1 MPKESK
7 MTSFAS
13 SLNPVPTFPEYT
25 GPYKVGT
32 VDIEIPVS
40 QLDPD
45 SQSPRPDGSAD
56 VHTILCRIFYPAVP
70 ESRPKRITWLP
81 NPQRLQVGAYAQF
94 LGVPSTA
101 ANIISFLP
109 RYLHWTTIPVQKNA
123 ALLPPPPSNE
133 NSRWPTMIFSHGL
146 GGSRNAYSH
155 NAGSLASYGVV
166 VICPEHRDAS
176 AALTLVRDPDSQ
188 NCFFTKNTRHTVP
201 YVRIP
206 HDQSPE
212 IWEFRDKQLRIR
224 LWEMNLV
231 FEATLSL
238 ERGEEALIKSNLN
251 RSTPPSALSQFTGK
265 LDVVEPGRVIFA
277 GHSFGAATTVQLL
290 KSVYYNHKLSSSPSR
305 LFTPRPNSALSKQIT
320 PRTPSILLDMW
331 CFPLLS
337 TASAELYKL
346 PLPCYGEGGPGG
358 RGILAVESDQFFKW
372 GEHLRA
378 KARILS
384 SNPASPLSDRDE
396 KSASLP
402 HFFYVQKSAHLSQSD
417 FAILFPWLTKKA
429 FGSDAPEQV
438 VRLNTRSQLQFLRTC
453 GVKVAA
459 TLKGDLVDGGHEGR
473 DDDEAVEDDEAILE
487 QSSSSKEEAG
497 KIDAWKWIDIFGLIK
512 DGRGVYLSEAEF
524 VSRQMEGK
532 EKVAS
537 DEAEE
542 EEKGMGRE
550 MEPNIGDVVEGVVED
565 DSQQHGSHE
574 K

>member
-1 MPKESK
+1 

-13 SLNPVPTFPEYT
+13 SFNPVPTFPEYT

-45 SQSPRPDGSAD
+45 PKSPGPDGSTD

-81 NPQRLQVGAYAQF
+81 NPQRLHIGAYAQF
-94 LGVPSTA
+94 LGVGSTA

-123 ALLPPPPSNE
+123 ALLSPRLSNE
-133 NSRWPTMIFSHGL
+133 NPRWPTMIFSHGL
-146 GGSRNAYSH
+146 GGNRNAYSH

-166 VICPEHRDAS
+166 VICPEHRDSS

-188 NCFFTKNTRHTVP
+188 NRFFTKNTRHTVP
-201 YVRIP
+201 YIRTP
-206 HDQSPE
+206 HDQKPE
-212 IWEFRDKQLRIR
+212 IWQFRDKQLRIR

-231 FEATLSL
+231 FEAILSL
-238 ERGEEALIKSNLN
+238 DRGEKSLIKSNLN
-251 RSTPPSALSQFTGK
+251 RSTPLSALSQFTDK
-265 LDVVEPGRVIFA
+265 LDVIEPGRVIFA

-290 KSVYYNHKLSSSPSR
+290 KSVYYNPKLPSSSSR
-305 LFTPRPNSALSKQIT
+305 LFTPRPTSALSKQIT
-320 PRTPSILLDMW
+320 SKTPSILLDMW

-337 TASAELYKL
+337 AASAELYKL

-358 RGILAVESDQFFKW
+358 KGILAVESDQFFKW
-372 GEHLRA
+372 GEHLRI

-384 SNPASPLSDRDE
+384 SNPASPLSDGGGGGGDDR
-396 KSASLP
+396 SASLP
-402 HFFYVQKSAHLSQSD
+402 HFFYVHKSAHLSQSD

-429 FGSDAPEQV
+429 FGSDAPERV
-438 VRLNTRSQLQFLRTC
+438 LRLNTRAQLQFLRTC
-453 GVKVAA
+453 GVRVAA
-459 TLKGDLVDGGHEGR
+459 TVKEDLVEGGYEGEEEKEVENDG
-473 DDDEAVEDDEAILE
+473 AILE
-487 QSSSSKEEAG
+487 QSSKEREV
-497 KIDAWKWIDIFGLIK
+497 KIEAWKWIDIFGLIK
-512 DGRGVYLSEAEF
+512 DGRGVYPSEVE
-524 VSRQMEGK
+524 VVNRQMEGN
-532 EKVAS
+532 EKVTS

-550 MEPNIGDVVEGVVED
+550 MEPEIGDVVEGFVED
-565 DSQQHGSHE
+565 VGQKNGSHG